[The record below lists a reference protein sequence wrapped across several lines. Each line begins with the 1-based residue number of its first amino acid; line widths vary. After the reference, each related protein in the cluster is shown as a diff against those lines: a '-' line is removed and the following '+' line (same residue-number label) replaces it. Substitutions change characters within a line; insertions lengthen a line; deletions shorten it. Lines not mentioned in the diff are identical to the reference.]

1 MLDPNQA
8 KKKSSKPIAITS
20 DVEGDYDPRKRD
32 PKFAHASASPLWEL
46 VREIFSAISVCTYAR
61 YPQVPAPQ
69 SLSPDCSVTCY
80 ATH

>member
-8 KKKSSKPIAITS
+8 KKKSSKPIAVAS
-20 DVEGDYDPRKRD
+20 EGEGDYDPRKRD

-46 VREIFSAISVCTYAR
+46 VREIFSTISACTYAL
-61 YPQVPAPQ
+61 YLQVPAPQ
-69 SLSPDCSVTCY
+69 PLSPDCSVTCN